1 MSSKFE
7 MDEVVERSDDEEE
20 ETTNKTAKEDD
31 DDDDDEDDV
40 DLAADDE
47 DDEDDEEEDEDE
59 DPTILSDEED
69 VENNLLSQQRLGL
82 LDGTDLDADDETQD
96 FKKLDTVVRQS
107 MLEKYH
113 PELLMEN
120 NQDVQ
125 RRTLIERDEEGR
137 IVDPHHRTLPMLT
150 KYEKARI
157 LGERAKQLNAGA
169 RPMVDV
175 PAHVIDGY
183 LIALQEF
190 DAKKIP
196 FIVKRP
202 LLNGTCE
209 YWKFCDL
216 ETL

>member
-7 MDEVVERSDDEEE
+7 VDEVVERSDDEED
-20 ETTNKTAKEDD
+20 ETKPTTREDD
-31 DDDDDEDDV
+31 DDDDDVDVEDDV
-40 DLAADDE
+40 VDDE
-47 DDEDDEEEDEDE
+47 DNEDEDE
-59 DPTILSDEED
+59 GDEDEEPELAD
-69 VENNLLSQQRLGL
+69 EDNADDNNNLLSQQRLGL
-82 LDGTDLDADDETQD
+82 LDGTDLDAADDAVD
-96 FKKLDTVVRQS
+96 FKKFDSPVRQS
-107 MLEKYH
+107 MLEQNH

-125 RRTLIERDEEGR
+125 RRTHIERDVHGR
-137 IVDPHHRTLPMLT
+137 IVDPHHCTLPLLT

-175 PAHVIDGY
+175 PAHIIDGY

-190 DAKKIP
+190 EAKKIP

-209 YWKFCDL
+209 YWKFSDL

>member
-7 MDEVVERSDDEEE
+7 VDEVVERSDDEEE
-20 ETTNKTAKEDD
+20 ETTNKPKEDD
-31 DDDDDEDDV
+31 DDDDVDDDLVADEE
-40 DLAADDE
+40 E
-47 DDEDDEEEDEDE
+47 DDDEEDDEDEDE
-59 DPTILSDEED
+59 DPTALSDEED
-69 VENNLLSQQRLGL
+69 VDNNLLSQQRLGL
-82 LDGTDLDADDETQD
+82 LDGTDLEADEETQD

-125 RRTLIERDEEGR
+125 RRTLIERDEQGR

>member
-1 MSSKFE
+1 
-7 MDEVVERSDDEEE
+7 VVERSDDEEDE
-20 ETTNKTAKEDD
+20 EKPTTREDEDDDVEEDVDVEEDDDLEDD
-31 DDDDDEDDV
+31 DDEGDEDDDEDDLV
-40 DLAADDE
+40 DGDE
-47 DDEDDEEEDEDE
+47 DDE
-59 DPTILSDEED
+59 
-69 VENNLLSQQRLGL
+69 NNLAQKQRLGL
-82 LDGTDLDADDETQD
+82 LDDAILDEDDAAED
-96 FKKLDTVVRQS
+96 YKKLDTVVRQS
-107 MLEKYH
+107 MLEQYH

-125 RRTLIERDEEGR
+125 RRTFIERDEQGR

-209 YWKFCDL
+209 YWKFGDL